1 MRPES
6 GSVRMIRMVS
16 ARLRVFPL
24 RLSTPRM
31 SVLVGEPSIPPDG
44 SSRAVRA
51 DSVIFP
57 FASPTAL
64 FRAQ

>member
-1 MRPES
+1 M
-6 GSVRMIRMVS
+6 MRMVS

-31 SVLVGEPSIPPDG
+31 RVLVGVPSIPPDG
-44 SSRAVRA
+44 LSSALWA

-64 FRAQ
+64 FSAW